1 MEQIN
6 EVLKLLKLDLG
17 IKSTARDEYYTAVL
31 QSNAK
36 VLEKSGVKLDL
47 SKSEDAMLLSDYCA
61 WIIRH
66 KETGEEMPKYL
77 ERRINNRKIKGR
89 AKGE

>member
-6 EVLKLLKLDLG
+6 EVLKLLKLALG
-17 IKSTARDEYYTAVL
+17 IKSTAKDDYYITFL
-31 QSNAK
+31 QSNASE
-36 VLEKSGVKLDL
+36 LEDSGAKLDL
-47 SKSEDAMLLSDYCA
+47 SKEKDMILLSDYCE
-61 WIIRH
+61 WLIRH
-66 KETGEEMPKYL
+66 KETGEEMPKHL

>member
-1 MEQIN
+1 MEQ
-6 EVLKLLKLDLG
+6 VLKLLKLDLG
-17 IKSTARDEYYTAVL
+17 IKSTAKDDYYIAFL
-31 QSNAK
+31 QSNASE
-36 VLEKSGVKLDL
+36 LEDSGVKLDL
-47 SKSEDAMLLSDYCA
+47 SKEKDMILLSDYCA
-61 WIIRH
+61 WLIRH

>member
-17 IKSTARDEYYTAVL
+17 IKSTAKDDYYIAFL
-31 QSNAK
+31 KSNANE
-36 VLEKSGVKLDL
+36 LENSGAKLEL
-47 SKSEDAMLLSDYCA
+47 SKTEDKLLLSDYCA
-61 WIIRH
+61 WLIRH
-66 KETGEEMPKYL
+66 KETGEEMPKHL

-89 AKGE
+89 AKA